1 MYLHQMLLQ
10 FSRLT
15 LFNNINLWVIN
26 LSFSSNYSQ
35 NYLLMPCSACFR
47 FAASTWTCKVRN
59 LLIFAVNNQ
68 WGPNLITLELCYMM
82 NQDLKM
88 FLRDKHVKIFY
99 LMVLVWIQ
107 TVLELSFGG
116 IVLSYPLNSFYL
128 SFWVFLFINLIVDF
142 KVFIIMSFILI
153 ISLLWL

>member
-47 FAASTWTCKVRN
+47 FAASTWTCKVKN

-68 WGPNLITLELCYMM
+68 WGPNLITLELRYTM
-82 NQDLKM
+82 NRDLKM

-128 SFWVFLFINLIVDF
+128 SFWVFLFMNLIVDF

-153 ISLLWL
+153 ISLSWL